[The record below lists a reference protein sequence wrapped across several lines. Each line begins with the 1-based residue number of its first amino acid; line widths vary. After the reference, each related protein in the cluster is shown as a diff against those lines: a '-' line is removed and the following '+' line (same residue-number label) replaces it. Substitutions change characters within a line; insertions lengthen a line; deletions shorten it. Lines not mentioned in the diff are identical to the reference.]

1 MCCIQMI
8 DDEPSDVN
16 DEQIE
21 KQEYTNTVK
30 LCSLGLN
37 SLKKPSEVGG
47 FERWC
52 LPKKRLCGEQGE
64 PGAEEKQISKAVVS
78 AGARAHPDPTWSLQ
92 LAGHLTGSSL
102 EVRLRGLHHLMN
114 SHRLELTQGR
124 GATS

>member
-1 MCCIQMI
+1 MI
-8 DDEPSDVN
+8 DDDASDVN

-21 KQEYTNTVK
+21 KQEYTHTEK

-37 SLKKPSEVGG
+37 SLKTASEMGG

-52 LPKKRLCGEQGE
+52 LPKKRLCGEEGE
-64 PGAEEKQISKAVVS
+64 PGAEGKQVSKPVVS

-92 LAGHLTGSSL
+92 LAGHLTWSSL
-102 EVRLRGLHHLMN
+102 EVRLRGLHHLTN
-114 SHRLELTQGR
+114 SHRLGLTQGR